1 MYESVVHNNGI
12 TILLNLILVK
22 VPITDADSIRALACK
37 ILIVGLSRSE
47 NAREIMEQHPLFSSV
62 LLQVQCRIIFFP
74 VKGITILIVLVI

>member
-1 MYESVVHNNGI
+1 MCESVVHNNGI

-22 VPITDADSIRALACK
+22 VPITDADSIRAPACK
-37 ILIVGLSRSE
+37 ILVGLSRSE